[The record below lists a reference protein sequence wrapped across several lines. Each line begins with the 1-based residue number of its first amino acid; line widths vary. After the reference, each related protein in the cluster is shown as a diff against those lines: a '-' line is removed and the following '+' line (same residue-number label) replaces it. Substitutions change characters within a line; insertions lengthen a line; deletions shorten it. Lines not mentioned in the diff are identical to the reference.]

1 MANKANKEERIAKDR
16 TRQLKELGGYS
27 LGRYLWRLLT
37 SMRTALI
44 LLLLLG
50 VGSIPGS
57 IFPQRSA
64 NPFEVSDFYSANP
77 KIAPWLD
84 RFYFFDVFGA
94 PWFSAIYLLLFIS
107 LIGCVVPR
115 LNIYLRNIFERP
127 TQPPENISLF
137 LGHRKIQAELDEV
150 ASYLKKRRFRLER
163 FDGAIAAEKGYLKES
178 GNLLFH
184 FSLIL
189 LLVGLGAS
197 SVFGSRG
204 EAIVNVGEKFQNTP
218 VNYDNLA
225 PGRFYSL
232 DSLQPFQIQVDRFV
246 ATYDPITNQ
255 ALDYQLDVRVRE
267 EIGGAERNRIVRV
280 NKPLTFGASRVFL
293 QATGYSVDVSVSD
306 SSGNIT
312 YEGAVPFLPQDPN
325 LTSFGAIKIPDM
337 DPGIGMVAS
346 FLPTADRDEIRGGFS
361 SYPEALDPR
370 LLIAIWQGDLGM
382 DDGKPQ
388 SIYRINTEKMERIAL
403 KSLELGESYDFG
415 VGSITF
421 NGFLPWV
428 NLQVIHDPGKPYA
441 LAGGFLAIFGVLGTL
456 FIHRRRIWVR
466 FSSSGELEV
475 AGLATTNENALIG
488 ELNALEKFFTGIA
501 PEKVMRADNE

>member
-1 MANKANKEERIAKDR
+1 MAPRQERIEKDR
-16 TRQLKELGGYS
+16 TRQLQELGGYS
-27 LGRYLWRLLT
+27 LWRYLWRLLT

-50 VGSIPGS
+50 IGSIPGS

-64 NPFEVSDFYSANP
+64 NPFEVSDFYQANP

-84 RFYFFDVFGA
+84 RFYLFDVFGA

-107 LIGCVVPR
+107 LIGCVLPR
-115 LNIYLRNIFERP
+115 LNIYLRNILERP
-127 TQPPENISLF
+127 SPPPENISQF
-137 LGHRKIQAELDEV
+137 AGYRNVEAELDEI
-150 ASYLKKRRFRLER
+150 ASYLKQKRFRVER
-163 FDGAIAAEKGYLKES
+163 FDGVIAAEKGYLKES

-184 FSLIL
+184 FSMIL

-218 VNYDNLA
+218 VNYDNLS

-232 DSLQPFQIQVDRFV
+232 DSLQPFQIQLDRFV

-267 EIGGAERNRIVRV
+267 KVSSEERKEIVKVNR
-280 NKPLTFGASRVFL
+280 PLTFGASRVFL
-293 QATGYSVDVSVSD
+293 QATGYSVDVSVRD
-306 SSGNIT
+306 SNGKIT
-312 YEGAVPFLPQDPN
+312 FEGAVPFLPQDPN

-370 LLIAIWQGDLGM
+370 LLVAIWQGDLGM

-388 SIYRINTEKMERIAL
+388 SIYRVNTEKMERIAL
-403 KSLELGESYDFG
+403 KSLQLGESYDFG
-415 VGSITF
+415 VGTITF

-441 LAGGFLAIFGVLGTL
+441 LAGGFLAIFGVLGAL
-456 FIHRRRIWVR
+456 FVHRRRIWVR
-466 FSSSGELEV
+466 SNSTGQVEV
-475 AGLATTNENALIG
+475 AGLATTNENGLID
-488 ELNALEKFFTGIA
+488 ELNELEKFFIKNS
-501 PEKVMRADNE
+501 PE